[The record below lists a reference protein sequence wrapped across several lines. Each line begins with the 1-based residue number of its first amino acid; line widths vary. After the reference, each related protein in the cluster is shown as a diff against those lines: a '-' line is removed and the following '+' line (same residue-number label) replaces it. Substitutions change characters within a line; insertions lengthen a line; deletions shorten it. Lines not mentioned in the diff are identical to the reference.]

1 MSSPIAGFDQAIRV
15 AKRGGE
21 SYLIKVA
28 QINKILFLKAQHLD
42 LDDWRKIRGKKYWEL
57 SDQMKDC
64 LTKKRFLLSRI
75 VAYEK
80 QLKISQ
86 QLIR

>member
-1 MSSPIAGFDQAIRV
+1 MSSPIAGFDQSIKV
-15 AKRGGE
+15 AKHKGDPYG
-21 SYLIKVA
+21 IKLA

-42 LDDWRKIRGKKYWEL
+42 LDDWRKIRGEKYWEL

-80 QLKISQ
+80 QYIKCQ
-86 QLIR
+86 K